1 MDNKTYRN
9 IQKLILL
16 FGLTTFIVI
25 NIQAVSTFVLN
36 IFSFFTPF
44 ITGICIAFI
53 VNIPMIRIE
62 KSINKFF
69 GRKSRGLSI
78 FLAIIVFVLV
88 IGLIFSMIIPEIISS
103 IGEIRNGLP
112 KVIDSFDNILKNKD
126 NQILKTLYGLG
137 VDFDKIYNNIASFF
151 KNFSIVDGTNAL
163 QSIFT
168 VTSNLFSTVMNIF
181 LGLIFAVYI
190 LSQKEILITQGH
202 GLISAIFSPKQTKSI
217 ENFLGI
223 VSNSFAKFIAGQGT
237 EAVILCFLFL
247 ASMTALRIPKAV
259 PVATIIGLF
268 SLIPLVGSFLA
279 ASYGAL
285 TILIVSPI
293 KSVWFI
299 ILFLVLQQIEG
310 NLIYPRVVGKS
321 VGLPGIWVLL
331 AITVGGNFAG
341 ITGMIMAVPT
351 MSIIYTLI
359 SSFVRSRNAKADNGL
374 KDEENPSVNANYDD
388 VIVNDKSFANAD
400 GLLENLKQN
409 IQKKSSIGKKNKK
422 LQPRKT
428 KTNKK

>member
-16 FGLTTFIVI
+16 FGITSVIVI

-53 VNIPMIRIE
+53 VNIPMMRIE

-112 KVIDSFDNILKNKD
+112 KVIDS
-126 NQILKTLYGLG
+126 
-137 VDFDKIYNNIASFF
+137 FDKIYNNIASFF

-217 ENFLGI
+217 ENFFGI

-359 SSFVRSRNAKADNGL
+359 SSFVRSRNVKADNGL

-388 VIVNDKSFANAD
+388 VIVNDKSFENTD

-409 IQKKSSIGKKNKK
+409 IQKKSSIGQKNKK